1 MRLVFRPF
9 PFTLGS
15 FCLRLGTA
23 DVEDLDPARGKSEAR
38 AETELICRLRV
49 EGHKSR
55 VSPLPVGHGPV
66 ARQDSEQ
73 LVRGARSS

>member
-9 PFTLGS
+9 PFTLGC

-23 DVEDLDPARGKSEAR
+23 DDLDPARGKSEAR

-49 EGHKSR
+49 EGCKRR

-66 ARQDSEQ
+66 TRQDSEQ
-73 LVRGARSS
+73 LVRRARSS

>member
-9 PFTLGS
+9 PFTLGC

-38 AETELICRLRV
+38 TETELMCRLRV
-49 EGHKSR
+49 EGCKNR
-55 VSPLPVGHGPV
+55 VSPLPVGHGSV
-66 ARQDSEQ
+66 TRQDSEQ
-73 LVRGARSS
+73 LVRRARSS